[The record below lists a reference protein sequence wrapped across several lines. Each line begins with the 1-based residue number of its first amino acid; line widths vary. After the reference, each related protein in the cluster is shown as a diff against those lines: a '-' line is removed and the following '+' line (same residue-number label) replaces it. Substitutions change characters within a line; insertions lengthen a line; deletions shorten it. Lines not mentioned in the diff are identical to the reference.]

1 MHEEIP
7 EKGLEMGGP
16 DPKDEENRWQVFL
29 GKTHLHQKEKSER
42 KFKLVAQIKQNEG
55 CRCVGGWVVK
65 NPVQRGGG

>member
-29 GKTHLHQKEKSER
+29 GKTHLHQEKAKSER
-42 KFKLVAQIKQNEG
+42 KRKEKIKT
-55 CRCVGGWVVK
+55 
-65 NPVQRGGG
+65 